1 MAGYFPDCFVL
12 GRAGAR
18 WTRYL
23 RPTRSGPPLLR
34 ADRTCRAAR
43 TGSRPLADEESLLLI
58 HPDDLRRANFRF
70 VRIKP
75 DVAKGASPAQ
85 EVPALIRFDLDL
97 REPFTTGLGKCPFPV
112 QSVFLCNKVL
122 NMIMDQTDLN
132 QKNAPVYSGNF
143 RQLRFRTTATYRSSD
158 IFVALISTGMRVPF
172 FRCNNR
178 SKRKGWS

>member
-1 MAGYFPDCFVL
+1 M
-12 GRAGAR
+12 
-18 WTRYL
+18 
-23 RPTRSGPPLLR
+23 R

-97 REPFTTGLGKCPFPV
+97 REPFTTGLGKCPLPV
-112 QSVFLCNKVL
+112 QSVFLCDEVL
-122 NMIMDQTDLN
+122 NMIEDRLIFDLILHESLLHRGCDRN
-132 QKNAPVYSGNF
+132 GQGSLMLRPPATTVNRCSGRHDDPGSGCQKKEKVPGTISWRVAD
-143 RQLRFRTTATYRSSD
+143 L
-158 IFVALISTGMRVPF
+158 FVVRLSYLVVREQCF
-172 FRCNNR
+172 
-178 SKRKGWS
+178 S